1 MIRAVLFDFGET
13 LVERVVDDV
22 FPLTELP
29 IKPFPDAAPALEQLT
44 RAGCRL
50 AVVSNTSLTSEEQ
63 MRTVLRADGL
73 ERFFDAVVT
82 SFDVGHEK
90 PHPAIFLIA
99 LDRLECAARN
109 AAMVGN
115 DLVADVGGAAS
126 LGMTTVLIARE
137 GATIRST
144 PSADTDTPTLTVTSL
159 LEVPGLLGVVA
170 PPA

>member
-22 FPLTELP
+22 VPLTELE

-44 RAGCRL
+44 GAGCRL

-63 MRTVLRADGL
+63 MRSVLHADGL
-73 ERFFDAVVT
+73 LRFFNAVVT
-82 SFDVGHEK
+82 SFDVGYEK
-90 PHPAIFLIA
+90 PHRAIFLSA
-99 LDRLECAARN
+99 LERLACAAHD

-115 DLVADVGGAAS
+115 DLEADIHGAAS
-126 LGMTTVLIARE
+126 LGMTTVLIAR
-137 GATIRST
+137 GGVTVGSSG
-144 PSADTDTPTLTVTSL
+144 SADQVTPTFTVASL
-159 LEVPGLLGVVA
+159 LELPQLLGVVA